1 MNYALLLYTMTYFLE
16 SSAPLHILQREVDL
30 LKINVNRFT
39 FDKVCCYPV
48 FKEIKKMTKISIS
61 SPLILLYIYQHT
73 MSNE

>member
-1 MNYALLLYTMTYFLE
+1 MNYALLLYTITYFLE

-39 FDKVCCYPV
+39 FDKVCFYLV

-61 SPLILLYIYQHT
+61 SPLNYLIVHLPTY
-73 MSNE
+73 NE

>member
-1 MNYALLLYTMTYFLE
+1 MNYALLLYTITYFLE

-30 LKINVNRFT
+30 IKINVNRFT

-61 SPLILLYIYQHT
+61 SPLI
-73 MSNE
+73 